1 MTNLL
6 GSEFFRISIVLFFVS
21 SLLVMLFKN
30 VRKVLTKNKMK
41 TLIYLLCV
49 ALVFAASALL
59 TSPKV
64 LNDSIST
71 SFFAIELILFIA
83 GIFHVYASRIH
94 FKELTEKKSNFI
106 NEFILAIVVTVVA
119 LIAFMN
125 VVAQF
130 KEPFS
135 IIFMS
140 AGFAFIIPVITY
152 KMYEFSA
159 LIPVPV
165 YKSWW
170 FPVGKKMKE
179 PTGNELSNP
188 LVISLEFKKNRS
200 DSEIS
205 RFKVK
210 APVDMEFGRLFYF
223 FVDDYNEFN
232 PDSQI
237 QVKQRGG
244 NPDGWIFFFKP
255 NWYSA
260 VRHIDATKTV
270 DWNEIKEES
279 KITVQRVS

>member
-1 MTNLL
+1 MGSLL
-6 GSEFFRISIVLFFVS
+6 GNEFFRVSIVLFFLS
-21 SLLVMLFKN
+21 SILVMLFKN

-49 ALVFAASALL
+49 ALVFGAS
-59 TSPKV
+59 
-64 LNDSIST
+64 D
-71 SFFAIELILFIA
+71 AIELILFIA
-83 GIFHVYASRIH
+83 GIFHIYASRIH
-94 FKELTEKKSNFI
+94 FKELSEKKSNFI
-106 NEFILAIVVTVVA
+106 NEFILAIVIIGVA
-119 LIAFMN
+119 LIVYMN

-130 KEPFS
+130 KKPFTY
-135 IIFMS
+135 IFTS
-140 AGFAFIIPVITY
+140 AAFAFLIPIITY
-152 KMYEFSA
+152 
-159 LIPVPV
+159 
-165 YKSWW
+165 
-170 FPVGKKMKE
+170 KKMKE

-188 LVISLEFKKNRS
+188 LVISLEFKKNRN

-237 QVKQRGG
+237 DVKQPGG
-244 NPDGWIFFFKP
+244 NPDGWIFYFKP
-255 NWYSA
+255 SWLSG

-270 DWNEIKEES
+270 DWNGIKEES

>member
-1 MTNLL
+1 
-6 GSEFFRISIVLFFVS
+6 
-21 SLLVMLFKN
+21 
-30 VRKVLTKNKMK
+30 
-41 TLIYLLCV
+41 
-49 ALVFAASALL
+49 
-59 TSPKV
+59 
-64 LNDSIST
+64 
-71 SFFAIELILFIA
+71 
-83 GIFHVYASRIH
+83 
-94 FKELTEKKSNFI
+94 
-106 NEFILAIVVTVVA
+106 
-119 LIAFMN
+119 MN

-130 KEPFS
+130 KKPFTY
-135 IIFMS
+135 IFTS
-140 AGFAFIIPVITY
+140 AAFAFLIPIITY

-188 LVISLEFKKNRS
+188 LVISLEFKKNRN

-237 QVKQRGG
+237 DVKQPGG
-244 NPDGWIFFFKP
+244 NPDGWIFYFKP
-255 NWYSA
+255 SWLSG

-270 DWNEIKEES
+270 DWNGIKEES